1 MAKTKV
7 AAGTIEAFLRTNP
20 GPMFSD
26 VSPQQV
32 FKDAHRLYAATCSE
46 PVEYGEFV
54 DHLWG
59 RGLTVEVVG
68 TRYWLKLPGKNRKHL
83 QIVDT
88 PTRISG

>member
-26 VSPQQV
+26 VSPQRV
-32 FKDAHRLYAATCSE
+32 FQDAYALYVATCAE
-46 PVEYGEFV
+46 PVELGVFI

-68 TRYWLKLPGKNRKHL
+68 TRYWLRLPGKLADYEVRN
-83 QIVDT
+83 T
-88 PTRISG
+88 PTRING